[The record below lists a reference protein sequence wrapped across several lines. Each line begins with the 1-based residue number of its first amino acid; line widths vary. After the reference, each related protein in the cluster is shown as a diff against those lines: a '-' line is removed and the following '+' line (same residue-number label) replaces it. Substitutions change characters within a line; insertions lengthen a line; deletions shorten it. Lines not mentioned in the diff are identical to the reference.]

1 MTRSR
6 FDLEDLF
13 FPVEFRPVYF
23 KTKDEEN
30 SPGNQSA
37 ATSRSAGGTAESDSS
52 PEEPS
57 DVQKRLMELP
67 EDEVLEENGQEST
80 PEQDGQIEPISRYK
94 AIVDCEREYVFKVVS
109 ESYELITNQ
118 EAVDIGE
125 RAYGKL
131 FPDASNHGNF
141 NTLSVI
147 APGTRAHCHI
157 DLVHESFDF
166 AVWEQDEYIPY
177 LRVTNSYNSTHALKY
192 RIGFVRKACTNGV
205 IFDDEVV
212 NVNLPHTRSKLE
224 GEDVSEVVELEAD
237 VERLR
242 KLEENFVDYLKQLQE
257 IRVPKLY
264 TSPVAARALDLDFG
278 VDSDDEDR
286 RERERRKAKEF
297 NREIQTRVDRYYPD
311 LGPNAYAMFN
321 VISDYATHREKAKE
335 RLRIN
340 TFQRRTGD
348 WIRDFIGQQDDPHFG
363 LDSYVEEEL
372 EMFRTAQ
379 ALG

>member
-1 MTRSR
+1 MARSR
-6 FDLEDLF
+6 FDVGDLF

-23 KTKDEEN
+23 KTKNEGG
-30 SPGNQSA
+30 SPGDQSA
-37 ATSRSAGGTAESDSS
+37 ATSQSVEATESDSS
-52 PEEPS
+52 TEEPS
-57 DVQKRLMELP
+57 DRQERLIELQ
-67 EDEVLEENGQEST
+67 EDEVSEENDRGST
-80 PEQDGQIEPISRYK
+80 PEPDGQIEPISRYK

-118 EAVDIGE
+118 EAVDIGK

-131 FPDASNHGNF
+131 FPDASGHGDF
-141 NTLSVI
+141 KTLSVI
-147 APGTRAHCHI
+147 APSTRAHCHI
-157 DLVHESFDF
+157 DLVHESFNF
-166 AVWEQDEYIPY
+166 SVWEQDVYRPY

-192 RIGFVRKACTNGV
+192 RIGFVRNACTNGV

-212 NVNLPHTRSKLE
+212 DVNLPHTRSKLE
-224 GEDVSEVVELEAD
+224 GEDVSEVVELEAN
-237 VERLR
+237 VKRLR
-242 KLEENFVDYLKQLQE
+242 ELEENFVDYLKQLQE

-264 TSPVAARALDLDFG
+264 TSPVAAHALDLDFG
-278 VDSDDEDR
+278 VDSDDKDR
-286 RERERRKAKEF
+286 RKREREKAKAF
-297 NREIQTRVDRYYPD
+297 NQEIQTRVDHYYPD

-321 VISDYATHREKAKE
+321 VISDYATHREKATE

-348 WIRDFIGQQDDPHFG
+348 WIRDFIRQQDDPHFG

-372 EMFRTAQ
+372 EMFSTAQ